1 MVASA
6 GAYLLS
12 TPVELG
18 PNYKWIKDPRLRF
31 VAGPATVK
39 DLSPAVDV
47 GSLAN
52 GIVEIAVIVFV
63 LDLALLTITAKQRLL
78 HVEFLL
84 FYRGKVAIQERLL
97 QPALTPFCP
106 AA

>member
-1 MVASA
+1 M
-6 GAYLLS
+6 
-12 TPVELG
+12 
-18 PNYKWIKDPRLRF
+18 
-31 VAGPATVK
+31 K

-52 GIVEIAVIVFV
+52 GIVEIAVIRIRHGFSSS
-63 LDLALLTITAKQRLL
+63 DITAKQRLL

-84 FYRGKVAIQERLL
+84 FYRGKVAIQGRLL

-106 AA
+106 VVDSKEDD